1 MEEPT
6 EVTERPRHAR
16 RFGVG
21 ERDAERRVEREPE
34 PRRRTSRRWPW
45 FAAGVPVLA
54 LVVLVAA
61 YAIDASS
68 GGVARNVRLAGVD
81 VGGLAED
88 ALPVR
93 IAELAEQF
101 ASVPVEIDTGEAVY
115 ATTAGELGLEVDQR
129 STAEATLAVDDD
141 TFLLARPFA
150 WLGSF
155 FQERSAKLQLRA
167 SESRLATAV
176 VDLEGEDRTLPVE
189 PSVELVD
196 EGFRLVPGEDG
207 RGLDPAAVASVLP
220 REVSSATE
228 PIRVSVERSP
238 IPPLGSDADAGAA
251 IAEAERLTGESLRL
265 VTPGGSGTVE
275 PEVLRHWVRL
285 GSEEDGTVRVE
296 LDPERV
302 TADLEGAVTD
312 IEGAPVDAGFVVEGG
327 QVRIVP
333 HRDGLVCCAPSS
345 DERII
350 DALQAGEREVGLELR
365 TAPPRRTTADAEAL
379 GIVEEIGSPDAFGPT
394 TRHACCEG
402 RVQNIHR
409 IADIVRGVVIEPG
422 ETFSVNGYVGR
433 RTRERGFVE
442 AGVIYQGVFQTDVG
456 GGVSQFATTLFN
468 AALFAGL
475 DFEAYQS
482 HSIYISRYP
491 RGHEATISFPQPD
504 LVIRNSTPH
513 GVLIWPEYT
522 GTSITVR
529 MFSTRHAEVSIGQP
543 TSSSAGRCTRWTTPR
558 TRTYPDGSVE
568 RDSVFALYRPGEG
581 INC

>member
-1 MEEPT
+1 MDEPT
-6 EVTERPRHAR
+6 EVTERPSHAR

-21 ERDAERRVEREPE
+21 DREADPPA
-34 PRRRTSRRWPW
+34 PRRRGGRRWPW
-45 FAAGVPVLA
+45 VAAGVPLLA

-61 YAIDASS
+61 YAIDTSA
-68 GGVARNVRLAGVD
+68 GGVARNVRLAGID

-93 IAELAEQF
+93 IAEIAEQF
-101 ASVPVEIDTGEAVY
+101 SSVPVEIDTGDAVY

-129 STAEATLAVDDD
+129 STADATLAVDDD

-155 FQERSAKLQLRA
+155 FRERSARIQLRA

-176 VDLEGEDRTLPVE
+176 VELEGDDRALPVE
-189 PSVELVD
+189 PSVELTE

-207 RGLDPAAVASVLP
+207 RGLDPADVAAALP
-220 REVSSATE
+220 REVASATD
-228 PIRVSVERSP
+228 PIRVAVERST
-238 IPPLGSDADAGAA
+238 IPPSGSDAAAEAA
-251 IAEAERLTGESLRL
+251 IAEAERLTGESFRL

-275 PEVLRHWVRL
+275 PEVLRQWVRL
-285 GSEEDGTVRVE
+285 GSGDDGTVRVE
-296 LDPERV
+296 LNPLQV
-302 TADLEGAVTD
+302 AADLQSTITD

-327 QVRIVP
+327 QVRIIP
-333 HRDGLVCCAPSS
+333 HQDGQICCAAGSE
-345 DERII
+345 ERII
-350 DALQAGEREVGLELR
+350 EAMQAGEREVALDLR
-365 TAPPRRTTADAEAL
+365 VGPPARTTADAEAL
-379 GIVEEIGSPDAFGPT
+379 GIVEEVGSPDAFGPT

-409 IADIVRGVVIEPG
+409 IADIVRGAVIEPG
-422 ETFSVNGYVGR
+422 ETFSVNGFVGR
-433 RTRERGFVE
+433 RTREKGFVE

-475 DFEAYQS
+475 EFDAYQS

-491 RGHEATISFPQPD
+491 RGHEATISYPQPD
-504 LVIRNSTPH
+504 LVIRNPTPY

>member
-1 MEEPT
+1 MDRPT

-16 RFGVG
+16 RFGAG
-21 ERDAERRVEREPE
+21 ERDADPLE
-34 PRRRTSRRWPW
+34 PRRRTGRRWPW
-45 FAAGVPVLA
+45 VAAGLPVLA
-54 LVVLVAA
+54 VVVLVAA
-61 YAIDASS
+61 YAIDTSS
-68 GGVARNVRLAGVD
+68 GGVARNVRLAGID

-93 IAELAEQF
+93 IAEIAERF
-101 ASVPVEIDTGEAVY
+101 AAVPVEIDTGEAVY

-129 STAEATLAVDDD
+129 STAAATLAVDDD

-155 FQERSAKLQLRA
+155 FQERDARIQLRA

-176 VDLEGEDRTLPVE
+176 VELEGDDRTLPAE
-189 PSVELVD
+189 PSVELTE

-207 RGLDPAAVASVLP
+207 RGLDPAAVAAALP
-220 REVSSATE
+220 REVASATD
-228 PIRVSVERSP
+228 PIRVPVERSP
-238 IPPLGSDADAGAA
+238 IPPLGSDADAEAA
-251 IAEAERLTGESLRL
+251 VAEAERLTGEPVRL
-265 VTPGGSGTVE
+265 VTPGGSGTIE
-275 PEVLRHWVRL
+275 PELLRRWVRL
-285 GSEEDGTVRVE
+285 ASDDDGTVRVE
-296 LDPERV
+296 LNPLQV
-302 TADLEGAVTD
+302 AADLQDTITD

-327 QVRIVP
+327 QVRLIP
-333 HRDGLVCCAPSS
+333 HQDGQICCAAGSE
-345 DERII
+345 ERII
-350 DALQAGEREVGLELR
+350 EALQAGEREVPLDLR
-365 TAPPRRTTADAEAL
+365 FGSPSRTTADAEAL

-422 ETFSVNGYVGR
+422 ETFSVNGFVGR
-433 RTRERGFVE
+433 RTREKGFVE

-475 DFEAYQS
+475 DFETYQS

-491 RGHEATISFPQPD
+491 RGHEATISYPNPD
-504 LVIRNSTPH
+504 LEIRNSTPY
-513 GVLIWPEYT
+513 GVLLWPEYT

-529 MFSTRHAEVSIGQP
+529 MFSTRHAEVSVGEP

-558 TRTYPDGSVE
+558 TRTYPDGTVE